1 MADENDAADK
11 TEDPTQKRLDD
22 AHDRGDVAKSQEINT
37 WFVIA
42 GGTLVLSTFSGSV
55 GGGIMMPMRNLI
67 ANSWMIHADGPG
79 LMELAQSLAY
89 ALIAALGVPLLM
101 LALAAIAGNM
111 MQHRL
116 VWSGEQLKPKFSKI
130 SPAAGAKRLFGK
142 QALVNFAKGI
152 FKLVALGAVM
162 TVILWPERHRME
174 SMVRFDPA
182 ALLGVTNSLTVHL
195 MGAVVALL
203 AAVAIGD
210 YLFQYRQW
218 FERQKMSLQE
228 MKEEFKQSEGDPHV
242 KGKIKQLRQARMRKR
257 MMAAVPKASVIITNP
272 THYAVALSYER
283 GMPAPICVAKGIDT
297 IALKIR
303 EIAQA
308 HDIPIVENVQL
319 ARALHATVDID
330 DEIPVE
336 HYHAVAEIIG
346 YVMGI
351 KRGLSGWRAL
361 FGSRQG
367 NVLEMS
373 VTNKKQA

>member
-1 MADENDAADK
+1 MADENDSSDK

-37 WFVIA
+37 WVVIA

-55 GGGIMMPMRNLI
+55 GSGILMPMRNLI
-67 ANSWMIHADGPG
+67 ANSWMVHTDGPG

-116 VWSGEQLKPKFSKI
+116 VWSGESLKPKFSKI
-130 SPAAGAKRLFGK
+130 SPGAGAKRIFGK
-142 QALVNFAKGI
+142 QAAANFGKGI
-152 FKLVALGAVM
+152 FKLIALGAVM
-162 TVILWPERHRME
+162 MAVLWPERHRLE
-174 SMVRFDPA
+174 AMVQFDPA
-182 ALLGVTNSLTVHL
+182 AILGATTTLTLQL
-195 MGAVVALL
+195 MGAVVAML
-203 AAVAIGD
+203 AVVAIAD
-210 YLFQYRQW
+210 YFFQYRQW
-218 FERQKMSLQE
+218 FEKQKMSLQE
-228 MKEEFKQSEGDPHV
+228 MKEEFKQSEGDPHI
-242 KGKIKQLRQARMRKR
+242 KGRIRQLRHARMKKR

-283 GMPAPICVAKGIDT
+283 GMPAPVCVAKGIDT

-303 EIAQA
+303 EIAKK
-308 HDIPIVENVQL
+308 HDIPIVENVPL
-319 ARALHATVDID
+319 ARALHATVEID

-346 YVMGI
+346 YVMGL
-351 KRGLSGWRAL
+351 KRGLSG
-361 FGSRQG
+361 RQ
-367 NVLEMS
+367 
-373 VTNKKQA
+373 A